1 MFRKGGNVGVGIMSE
16 IQDRKPFQI
25 GSNPFEN
32 PLQMDRAA
40 DQGLLGLKE
49 QVTEREVPYFGEER
63 DTAYYLDKL
72 KSGLGE
78 DTSFDPFTQYLL
90 TAGPAVAK
98 ATSFADA
105 IARLEKPNLAL
116 IEAQEARAKR
126 DRDLGLAAAD
136 LSIRRGETLEERK
149 QDYEKTQ
156 REQDFILK
164 KFKQET
170 DRLLKL
176 QEKDFT
182 NEKDLLGLKFAQEG
196 NMFTRQAN
204 LERDLIK
211 LRGAIESDLYTKK
224 QKDRFRELEIGLEN
238 SLKLLEKEMELTGGI
253 DNTIKKTAEEGYK
266 NKEYGT
272 LGEATRVETWK
283 QKTTTQLRDQ
293 NLLVANEPLDP
304 KVVQNEKT
312 LKTAANK
319 LGKKGNN
326 TNRIYYDWTNDIQY
340 QLVKKGKEYEFE
352 VYDQG
357 TETEKDGDKIKTTES
372 VKEAIEKL
380 PIRSKEEIGEDESY
394 DYARMGD
401 PFREQFGDKF
411 RRQQRADITRAG
423 NIARGTVLPVAQGRN
438 VRDEAGRF
446 PIALDTRMTRQ
457 QKSDYE
463 KFLEEYKNRT

>member
-1 MFRKGGNVGVGIMSE
+1 MKIHCKWIEQRIKDFG
-16 IQDRKPFQI
+16 F
-25 GSNPFEN
+25 
-32 PLQMDRAA
+32 
-40 DQGLLGLKE
+40 KE

-224 QKDRFRELEIGLEN
+224 QKIDLEN
-238 SLKLLEKEMELTGGI
+238 
-253 DNTIKKTAEEGYK
+253 
-266 NKEYGT
+266 
-272 LGEATRVETWK
+272 
-283 QKTTTQLRDQ
+283 
-293 NLLVANEPLDP
+293 
-304 KVVQNEKT
+304 
-312 LKTAANK
+312 
-319 LGKKGNN
+319 
-326 TNRIYYDWTNDIQY
+326 
-340 QLVKKGKEYEFE
+340 
-352 VYDQG
+352 
-357 TETEKDGDKIKTTES
+357 
-372 VKEAIEKL
+372 
-380 PIRSKEEIGEDESY
+380 
-394 DYARMGD
+394 
-401 PFREQFGDKF
+401 
-411 RRQQRADITRAG
+411 
-423 NIARGTVLPVAQGRN
+423 
-438 VRDEAGRF
+438 
-446 PIALDTRMTRQ
+446 
-457 QKSDYE
+457 
-463 KFLEEYKNRT
+463 

>member
-149 QDYEKTQ
+149 QDYEKTK

-211 LRGAIESDLYTKK
+211 LRGAIESDLYSKK
-224 QKDRFRELEIGLEN
+224 QKDRFKELEIGLQN
-238 SLKLLEKEMELTGGI
+238 SLKLLEKELELTGGI
-253 DNTIKKTAEEGYK
+253 DNIIKETVETKY
-266 NKEYGT
+266 NNREY
-272 LGEATRVETWK
+272 ATRSEGMRKETWK

-293 NLLVANEPLDP
+293 DLLVAPEPLDP
-304 KVVQNEKT
+304 KAVQDEKS
-312 LKTAANK
+312 LKKAAEK
-319 LGKKGNN
+319 FGKKGNN

-357 TETEKDGDKIKTTES
+357 TETDNDGKITQKTTES

-380 PIRSKEEIGEDESY
+380 PRRSKKEIGEDESY
-394 DYARMGD
+394 EYPRGSADL
-401 PFREQFGDKF
+401 REQD
-411 RRQQRADITRAG
+411 RAIRLAG
-423 NIARGTVLPVAQGRN
+423 ISARGTVLPVAQGRN
-438 VRDEAGRF
+438 IRDEAGRF
-446 PIALDTRMTRQ
+446 PIALDTRMTGQ

-463 KFLEEYKNRT
+463 KFLEEYRNRT